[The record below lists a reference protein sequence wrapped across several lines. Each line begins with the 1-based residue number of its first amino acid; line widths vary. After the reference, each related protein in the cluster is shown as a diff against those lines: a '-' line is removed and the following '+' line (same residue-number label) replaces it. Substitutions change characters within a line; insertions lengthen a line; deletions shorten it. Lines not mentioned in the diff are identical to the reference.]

1 MDSIN
6 ENYDKIQQVKT
17 QMENNNLKDNLQ
29 TLLEFKSDD
38 IQNNCLSEDVMFK
51 DLLDI
56 QKDELKQKILANPEE
71 NKKVIAVDK
80 LIDQAN
86 RQTSDVIDMIEK
98 DKYALSFEELSEII
112 QLNIKSHSQKL
123 NEIKQFNKTLEDKIA
138 V

>member
-98 DKYALSFEELSEII
+98 DKYALS
-112 QLNIKSHSQKL
+112 QN
-123 NEIKQFNKTLEDKIA
+123 
-138 V
+138 

>member
-29 TLLEFKSDD
+29 TLLEFKNND
-38 IQNNCLSEDVMFK
+38 IENNCLSEDVMFK